1 MYFLTT
7 GPSDYGSS
15 ITLYFAR
22 CANVACTTISIRD
35 DSIMEKVEEEFIV
48 SLQRANTD
56 TRVRASARTST
67 VQITDDDGG
76 CI

>member
-1 MYFLTT
+1 MYFLTA

-22 CANVACTTISIRD
+22 CAMEACGTISIRD
-35 DSIMEKVEEEFIV
+35 DSIMEKAEEEFIV
-48 SLQRANTD
+48 SLQSANTD
-56 TRVRASARTST
+56 TRVSVSARTST